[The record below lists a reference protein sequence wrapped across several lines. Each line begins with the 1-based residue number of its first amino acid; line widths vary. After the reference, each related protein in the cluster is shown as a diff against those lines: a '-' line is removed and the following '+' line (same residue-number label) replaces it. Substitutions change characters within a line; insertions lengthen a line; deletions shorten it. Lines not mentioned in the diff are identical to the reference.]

1 MGRAAA
7 TRNTASPTH
16 TRPTNTGALSWL
28 RELAATVGTFDRS
41 ALEPGYALRCTAGV
55 AVPLVIAA
63 SLGQPALG
71 VPAAIGAFITGFTS
85 LQGVYRTRLTAILAA
100 AIGMSATSFIGA
112 LAAHSTAALVAATA
126 LAGYALGT
134 VGQLGP
140 VASTVALNSFVAFI
154 LFSSQPLS
162 VPAAAGESALVLGG
176 GLIQAMLLLV
186 VWPTARSGVE
196 RAALGDVYRKLAAY
210 ARAIATGSP
219 ALPPITPFAT
229 ARQVLA
235 DPQPFAR
242 AGEIARF
249 NRLLED
255 SEAVRKRLG
264 AVAAAFGAQAAR
276 SEIAAPAGSIADA
289 LDAIADVLMGSK
301 ADSGTFA
308 LPSSSGALELAGLA
322 DLTDHLRDAA
332 EAATM
337 LTSGKPLAFDLLSKP
352 RPGPYMQNHIEWF
365 SRDSLRFSLVLAIAM
380 ILARHFAADRGY
392 WIPLTAAL
400 VLKPDFQTTFV
411 RGAARIGGTLVGAVV
426 ASLVITLVRGH
437 PALQLAGVLVTAA
450 AAYITF
456 NPNYALFTVAIT
468 SFVVIVLS
476 MRGLPGTTAIDARLL
491 DTLAGGALAM
501 IGYVVMP
508 TWEHKRT
515 RALLADLLDAQRRLA
530 GVDSA
535 RLRDAVRRR
544 AYCYRAGE
552 NEVWKMR
559 TQVEASIDRSRHEP
573 HRHHTIGPARALRI
587 LAATQRF
594 GLANLA
600 LETAL
605 ETQRRVEL
613 AALAAFA
620 DALDAEMAELAPA
633 LRESRRARRDDRLR
647 ATMEHSKRNSAPNA
661 TPSTASSWRDSATTG
676 RLQPGSRISSASRG
690 TRHTAPPEVK
700 RRCRE
705 ASRP

>member
-1 MGRAAA
+1 
-7 TRNTASPTH
+7 
-16 TRPTNTGALSWL
+16 
-28 RELAATVGTFDRS
+28 
-41 ALEPGYALRCTAGV
+41 
-55 AVPLVIAA
+55 
-63 SLGQPALG
+63 
-71 VPAAIGAFITGFTS
+71 
-85 LQGVYRTRLTAILAA
+85 
-100 AIGMSATSFIGA
+100 MSATSFVGA

-264 AVAAAFGAQAAR
+264 AVAAAFGARVAR
-276 SEIAAPAGSIADA
+276 LEIASPAGSIADA
-289 LDAIADVLMGSK
+289 LDAIADALDAIADALMGSK
-301 ADSGTFA
+301 ADSGTLA
-308 LPSSSGALELAGLA
+308 LPSSNSPLEFAGLA
-322 DLTDHLRDAA
+322 DLTGHLRDAA

-337 LTSGKPLAFDLLSKP
+337 LTSGKPLALDLLSKP
-352 RPGPYMQNHIEWF
+352 RPGPYMQNHIDWL

-530 GVDSA
+530 GVI
-535 RLRDAVRRR
+535 LR
-544 AYCYRAGE
+544 AYATPSGDPRTGIEQARTA
-552 NEVWKMR
+552 VWKMR

-613 AALAAFA
+613 AGLAAFA
-620 DALDAEMAELAPA
+620 DALDDEMAELAAA
-633 LRESRRARRDDRLR
+633 LRESRRARGDDRLR
-647 ATMEHSKRNSAPNA
+647 ATIKHLETELGAERDPEHRFILERL
-661 TPSTASSWRDSATTG
+661 RDYREATTRIAHLVG
-676 RLQPGSRISSASRG
+676 VERNASDRSAGSQA
-690 TRHTAPPEVK
+690 
-700 RRCRE
+700 
-705 ASRP
+705 

>member
-1 MGRAAA
+1 M
-7 TRNTASPTH
+7 
-16 TRPTNTGALSWL
+16 
-28 RELAATVGTFDRS
+28 
-41 ALEPGYALRCTAGV
+41 
-55 AVPLVIAA
+55 PLVIAA

-196 RAALGDVYRKLAAY
+196 RATLGDVYRKLAAY

-235 DPQPFAR
+235 DPQPFVR

-255 SEAVRKRLG
+255 SEVIRKRLG

-352 RPGPYMQNHIEWF
+352 RPGPYTQNHIEWF

-530 GVDSA
+530 GVI
-535 RLRDAVRRR
+535 LR
-544 AYCYRAGE
+544 AYATPSGDARTAIE
-552 NEVWKMR
+552 QARTQVWKMR

-620 DALDAEMAELAPA
+620 DALDAEMAELAAA

-647 ATMEHSKRNSAPNA
+647 ATMEQLETELGAE
-661 TPSTASSWRDSATTG
+661 RDPEHRFILERLRDYREATTRIAHLVG
-676 RLQPGSRISSASRG
+676 VERNASHRSAGSQA
-690 TRHTAPPEVK
+690 
-700 RRCRE
+700 
-705 ASRP
+705 